1 MKSNKSRRL
10 RKKLYLDEFAIFGLE
25 FSCELNL
32 KNEED
37 FDSFLDQFID
47 FIESRNLCMGGG
59 GNTESFDGFICSDH
73 RYGSASSEDRDA
85 ISGWLELNKS
95 TSNVVVGQLVDANY
109 EV

>member
-10 RKKLYLDEFAIFGLE
+10 RKKLYLDEFAIFGFE
-25 FSCELNL
+25 FSCKLNL

-59 GNTESFDGFICSDH
+59 GNTESFDAFICSDH

-85 ISGWLELNKS
+85 ISGWLESNGS
-95 TSNVVVGQLVDANY
+95 TSNIIVGQLIDANY
-109 EV
+109 DV